1 MKSTWNRVLFRYQL
15 VSENIV
21 ISFYHDSFIAMICLM
36 YYVHALLKFLKVE
49 ISTVFVQI
57 CSELLTAT
65 CKANREKKSKTKN
78 HNSRDKLL
86 RFSLLALLLPEA
98 ASRLRICPPV

>member
-1 MKSTWNRVLFRYQL
+1 MKSTWNRELFRYQL
-15 VSENIV
+15 VSESML
-21 ISFYHDSFIAMICLM
+21 ISFYHYSFIAMICLM

-57 CSELLTAT
+57 CSELFTAT
-65 CKANREKKSKTKN
+65 CKANKKKKSKTRN

-86 RFSLLALLLPEA
+86 SEA